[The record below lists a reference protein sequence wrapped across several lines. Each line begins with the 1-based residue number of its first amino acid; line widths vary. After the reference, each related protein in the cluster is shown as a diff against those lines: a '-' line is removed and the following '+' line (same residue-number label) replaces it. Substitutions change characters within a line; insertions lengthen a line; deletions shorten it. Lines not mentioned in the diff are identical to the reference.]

1 MKLRQ
6 ITELMEGFK
15 EAQVEFAKYVS
26 GEEVKDLLNRYREVV
41 KQNRAKGDE
50 RNIDYW
56 RKQGFEKFSEF
67 VKNAEQAVSKRSIK
81 RQSKD
86 VGKAIILK
94 ETERW
99 LIVVPLDK
107 SASCFYGKDT
117 AWCTTKPFANYY
129 EQYFYERGVTLIYF
143 LNKETGGKWA
153 IACHSAVSQCEYFDQ
168 EDNSISED
176 EFNSQTGINS
186 AKVVDYARE
195 KEPQIN
201 NAREK
206 YKDIVDNLSNRLR
219 KGEVS
224 PEIEKDL
231 IYTKNLKMIAGYLN
245 YALDSGNVSPALV
258 KLAGQIT
265 RDSMF
270 ASLPSPPTSEEQHSI
285 FKIEKFPE
293 NIKIDIAN
301 QVANRAGTEEVLNKI
316 ISEMGNDEYPGGQYL
331 TASAYNKL
339 NSLGADIP
347 VEDLLMNGRMGTM
360 FNFVDFELPTDQ
372 VIDLMNDAKTKND
385 IESGKL
391 MRGIASYVS
400 SRPDDFDPK
409 VIGEIYSFA
418 NRTFNAS
425 LFIDKLENAVS
436 RTKDVAVIDDVAA
449 RLLKSKSAGTW
460 YRNDTTLASAVL
472 GNAVSS
478 ESKNA
483 KSLFPM
489 VFPYVAQ
496 SGGRLKNLVDKF
508 LTPES
513 IVELTRN
520 TEDPIEFL
528 VSIAK
533 HIPEMLSKD
542 TALAALK
549 NAGEDFD
556 EVYNGTFTT
565 AGKRFLKPL
574 TDIIYSNEGSKDKED
589 FVGMIKSGEDSA
601 LGDPSEII
609 QKSNNDPAVIA
620 AYAGHGIFPQSVNY
634 TPELLRKIVDSANE
648 DIQVVMIG
656 SKFRDIVDADQVGR
670 KLAELGHPAAN
681 QFADAIKKAQQK
693 DTVTEIKRLAGLS

>member
-15 EAQVEFAKYVS
+15 EAQIEFAKYVS

-67 VKNAEQAVSKRSIK
+67 VKNAEQAVSNRSIK

-176 EFNSQTGINS
+176 EFDSQTGINS

-201 NAREK
+201 NARDK
-206 YKDIVDNLSNRLR
+206 YKDIMDNLSNRLR

-224 PEIEKDL
+224 TEIEKDL
-231 IYTKNLKMIAGYLN
+231 IYTKNLVMITTYLV
-245 YALDSGNVSPALV
+245 YALDSGNVSPTLI
-258 KLAGQIT
+258 KLAGMIT

-270 ASLPSPPTSEEQHSI
+270 ASLPHPPTSAEQHFI
-285 FKIEKFPE
+285 FNNKKFPE

-316 ISEMGNDEYPGGQYL
+316 IHEMSDGEYPGSQYL
-331 TASAYNKL
+331 IASAYNKL
-339 NSLGADIP
+339 KSLGAEIP
-347 VEDLLMNGRMGTM
+347 VEDLLMHSRMGTM
-360 FNFVDFELPTDQ
+360 FNFMDIELPVDE
-372 VIDLMNDAKTKND
+372 VVDLMYSAMRTNDFKSL
-385 IESGKL
+385 EL
-391 MRGIASYVS
+391 LRGIASYVS
-400 SRPDDFDPK
+400 SRPDDFGPK
-409 VIGEIYSFA
+409 VIGELYNYA
-418 NRTFNAS
+418 DRTLNEP
-425 LFIDKLENAVS
+425 LFVDKLENAIN
-436 RTKDVAVIDDVAA
+436 RTKDVNVIDEISR
-449 RLLKSKSAGTW
+449 RLLKQKSSGEW
-460 YRNDTTLASAVL
+460 YRIDTQLALAVL
-472 GNAVSS
+472 NNAVSLK
-478 ESKNA
+478 SKNA
-483 KSLFPM
+483 KALFPM
-489 VFPYVAQ
+489 IAPDVAQ
-496 SGGRLKNLVDKF
+496 DGNEMKRLSKTF
-508 LTPES
+508 FSPES
-513 IVELTRN
+513 IVDVTRS

-528 VSIAK
+528 VTIAK
-533 HIPEMLSKD
+533 NSPEMLSRD

-556 EVYNGTFTT
+556 EVYSGTFTT

-574 TDIIYSNEGSKDKED
+574 TDIIHPDEGNKNKED
-589 FVGMIKSGEDSA
+589 FVSMINSGDDDA
-601 LGDPSEII
+601 LGNPSAII

-620 AYAGHGIFPQSVNY
+620 AYAGHSIFPQSVNY
-634 TPELLRKIVDSANE
+634 TPELLRKLVDAAHE

-656 SKFRDIVDADQVGR
+656 SKFKDIVDADQVGR

-681 QFADAIKKAQQK
+681 QFADAIKKAQQR